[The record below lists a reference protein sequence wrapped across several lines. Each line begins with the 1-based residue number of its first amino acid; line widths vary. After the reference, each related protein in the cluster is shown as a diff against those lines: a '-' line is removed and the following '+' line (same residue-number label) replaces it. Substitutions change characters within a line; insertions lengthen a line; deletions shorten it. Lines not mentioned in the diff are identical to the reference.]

1 MSWQELV
8 VNLAP
13 VVVSFVSAIVL
24 FCRTGQKKYIEKYI
38 QAMHV
43 KSTVKQ
49 PVESDVT
56 IKTDTT
62 ELQFRPSDYG
72 LTVDEVVMAF
82 RAFKA
87 FLETFLVVETKQD
100 DNANR

>member
-24 FCRTGQKKYIEKYI
+24 FCRTGQKKYLEKFAAMTHVIE
-38 QAMHV
+38 AP
-43 KSTVKQ
+43 Q

-62 ELQFRPSDYG
+62 ELQFKPSEYG
-72 LTVDEVVMAF
+72 LTADQLVSVL
-82 RAFKA
+82 KSS
-87 FLETFLVVETKQD
+87 LEALK
-100 DNANR
+100 NGSSNG